1 MRRYILKEKKLL
13 LLSTI
18 LTIMVAVCNTSMAL
32 IMKELVDVGTIKNLS
47 KFKILICITA
57 LVIIVLLLSEYFKKV
72 VNNTLI
78 KKWSIALKDDVF
90 EKLLKRNPKVFNS
103 GSSGKY
109 ISILTNDVEMIKE
122 SYFSSI
128 ISLMQTVI
136 QIIIGGYA
144 IFKLDVIIGIAI
156 VVLSILPLFIPKITE
171 KYLSQK
177 KDFQSE
183 KLSKFTSNIKDIFQ
197 GFNVIKSFNIYDKI
211 NKQFKRANYEAEEA
225 ELKFSNY
232 NSLVNILT
240 ALCSYLMILISLAIG
255 TYLVIKGKATAGI
268 LIASIQL
275 MDIISMAVLDLTY
288 EVIDLKSVKLI
299 NKKIIEI
306 VEEDT
311 PSEEGIEKLDFNKE
325 IKFEDVSFAYEED
338 REVLKNINFSMK
350 KGEKY
355 AIVGQS
361 GSGKS
366 TLLSLLLRY
375 YTEYKGNIYVDG
387 VEVRELK
394 FSNVSKLI
402 SAIHQDIFIFDSDI
416 KDNICLFNSYAEE
429 NIRKSIEFSGLNK
442 TIDNLELGIN
452 SPVGENGDNLSGGE
466 KQRIAIARALIRETP
481 ILFLDE
487 ATSSLDKEISYK
499 IESSI
504 LNLEDIT
511 SIVIT
516 HKLNE
521 SLLSRYDKII
531 VMKDGEIEEMGSFNE
546 LINNKAYFY
555 NLFNIEAQA
564 VLR

>member
-90 EKLLKRNPKVFNS
+90 EELLKRNPKVFNS

-109 ISILTNDVEMIKE
+109 ISILTNDVDMIKE

-211 NKQFKRANYEAEEA
+211 NKQFKRANYESEEA

-275 MDIISMAVLDLTY
+275 MDIISMAVLDFTY

-394 FSNVSKLI
+394 LSNVSKLI

-416 KDNICLFNSYAEE
+416 KDNICLFNFYEE
-429 NIRKSIEFSGLNK
+429 EDIRKAIELSGLDK
-442 TIDNLELGIN
+442 TINSLGLGIN
-452 SPVGENGDNLSGGE
+452 SQVGENGDNLSGGE

-531 VMKDGEIEEMGSFNE
+531 VMKDGEIEEIGSFNE

-564 VLR
+564 VLK